1 MENHDSDRAPKVL
14 LTDPRPWPFSRSEL
28 MAGIRRITRDPK
40 LQLEEI
46 KNYDIPQRR
55 PSIGRIRGLEVT
67 CKGESK
73 NHTYQL
79 VLKEP
84 QGTTRTGTAGVGL
97 REVSVYQILA
107 DQLPVRTPRLIS
119 AHPLG
124 DWMVMDLLPPG
135 RRHQIWTAKE
145 YKLALDELITLH
157 DRFWGLGDDLTIYN
171 WLARPLDSDFD
182 IYVRAAAA
190 GVEYLID
197 DAPPA
202 LFAKDPQ
209 LAHLM
214 GRLVLHADQIAA
226 SLNQAPATFI
236 HGDFWPGNLH
246 LNHEGI
252 LTIIDWQQAGIAPGV
267 LDLVTFIQMSRW
279 WFDPLPLSVAE
290 IVAYYREGIAHTVGQ
305 EWAEPDWET
314 LWDYALLWTFIAHW
328 IDLVVAIPESL
339 VETRLPNFE
348 EIWLGPLRLAAR
360 RQNIPEA

>member
-1 MENHDSDRAPKVL
+1 MENNDPDPAPNIL

-28 MAGIRRITRDPK
+28 MAGIRRLTGDPK
-40 LQLEEI
+40 LQLDEI
-46 KNYDIPQRR
+46 RKYDIPHRR

-67 CKGESK
+67 CQGEK
-73 NHTYQL
+73 EKQTYHL

-97 REVSVYQILA
+97 REVSVYQVLA
-107 DQLPVRTPRLIS
+107 DQLPVGTPRLIS

-124 DWMVMDLLPPG
+124 DWMVMELLPPG
-135 RRHQIWTAKE
+135 RLHQIWTAE
-145 YKLALDELITLH
+145 DYKLALDELIVLH
-157 DRFWGLGDDLTIYN
+157 DRFWGLGVDLTIYN

-182 IYVRAAAA
+182 IYVRAAAS

-202 LFAKDPQ
+202 LFARDPQ
-209 LAHLM
+209 LAQLL
-214 GRLVLHADQIAA
+214 GRLVVHADQIAA
-226 SLNQAPATFI
+226 PLNQAPATFI
-236 HGDFWPGNLH
+236 HGDYWPGNLH
-246 LNHEGI
+246 LDEAGN
-252 LTIIDWQQAGIAPGV
+252 LTIIDWQPSGIAPGG

-279 WFDPLPLSVAE
+279 WFDPLPLSVEE
-290 IVAYYREGIAHTVGQ
+290 IVDYYRNGIAQSVGQ
-305 EWAEPDWET
+305 VWDEPDWEA

-339 VETRLPNFE
+339 VEARLPYFE
-348 EIWLGPLRLAAR
+348 DIWLAPLRLAAQ